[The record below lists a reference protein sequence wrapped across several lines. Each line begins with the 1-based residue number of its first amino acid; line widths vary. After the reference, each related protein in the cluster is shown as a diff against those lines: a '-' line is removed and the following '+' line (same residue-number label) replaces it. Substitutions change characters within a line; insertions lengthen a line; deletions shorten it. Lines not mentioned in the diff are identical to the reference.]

1 MLDSY
6 LQGMAISFAF
16 IFAIGAQN
24 IFVLKQGLR
33 GEHIFWV
40 CLICALSDS
49 ILILL
54 GVYGFASILQQSPK
68 LILIAQYAGAVFLIF
83 YAVQHLRAAIWPTAL
98 STIAASSGSAL
109 WPVILSCMAITWLN
123 PHVYLD
129 TVVLIA
135 SVSTQFEQ
143 TRAYF
148 ALGAITASWLFFF
161 SLGYAAR
168 LLVPI
173 LSSTGAWRI
182 FDVSIAIL
190 LMCIAYGL
198 LQGSL

>member
-33 GEHIFWV
+33 GKHIFWV

-83 YAVQHLRAAIWPTAL
+83 YAAQHLRAAIWPTAL
-98 STIAASSGSAL
+98 SSIAASSGSAL

-168 LLVPI
+168 FLVPI
-173 LSSTGAWRI
+173 LSSTRAWRI
-182 FDVSIAIL
+182 FDVFIAVL

>member
-6 LQGMAISFAF
+6 LQGMAVSFAF
-16 IFAIGAQN
+16 ILAIGAQN
-24 IFVLKQGLR
+24 IFVLKQGLIA
-33 GEHIFWV
+33 EHIFWV

-68 LILIAQYAGAVFLIF
+68 LILIAQYVGAVLLIF
-83 YAVQHLRAAIWPTAL
+83 YAAQHLRAAMWPAAL
-98 STIAASSGSAL
+98 HVIAQASRSRLCS
-109 WPVILSCMAITWLN
+109 VVLSCLAITWLN

-161 SLGYAAR
+161 GLGYAAR
-168 LLVPI
+168 FLVPI
-173 LSSTGAWRI
+173 LSSKVAWRI
-182 FDVSIAIL
+182 FDLCIAIIL
-190 LMCIAYGL
+190 LSIAYGL
-198 LQGSL
+198 LHAG